1 MVRFKRSPTGPGDV
15 IDRRGGGSGGLLK
28 MGAGGG
34 GIALI
39 AFLIITLLGGG
50 GDLGGLVDSLAPA
63 ARNQGASPIDPANDP
78 DADLVDF
85 LGDVLADSQG
95 MWVGI
100 FNDSDLTYRETDLV
114 IFNGVTQSG
123 CGGAQAQSGPHYC
136 PADEQVYMDLDFLQ
150 QLQAQ
155 FGAAGDTAQ
164 AYILAHEVAHHVQ
177 NQIGVM
183 AEVDRIR
190 TNDPGRAKDV
200 SIALELQADCFAGV
214 WLSTLRDG
222 TSAAILQDN
231 DLQEALTAASAV
243 GDDAIQQQTT
253 GQVNPESWTHGSSEQ
268 RYEWLKRGFDTGDPG
283 SCDTF

>member
-1 MVRFKRSPTGPGDV
+1 MVRFKRNPTGPGSV

-39 AFLIITLLGGG
+39 AFLLVTLLGGG
-50 GDLGGLVDSLAPA
+50 GDLGGLVDSLAPVPG
-63 ARNQGASPIDPANDP
+63 NQSASPIDPANDP
-78 DADLVDF
+78 DADLVQF
-85 LGDVLADSQG
+85 LGQVLADTQA

-100 FNDSDLTYRETDLV
+100 FNDSDLDYRPTDLV

-123 CGGAQAQSGPHYC
+123 CGGAQSQSGPHYC
-136 PADEQVYMDLDFLQ
+136 PPDELVYMDLDFLQ
-150 QLQAQ
+150 ELQRR

-177 NQIGVM
+177 NVIGVM
-183 AEVDRIR
+183 AEVDGIR
-190 TNDPGRAKDV
+190 SSDPGRASEV

-222 TSAAILQDN
+222 TSAAILEDN
-231 DLQEALTAASAV
+231 DLQEALDAASAV

-253 GQVNPESWTHGSSEQ
+253 GRVNPESWTHGSSEQ
-268 RYEWLKRGFDTGDPG
+268 RYDWLKRGFDTGDPG